1 MQTVVKVLPL
11 ASLRTVDLTHSD
23 QNIRVIFV
31 RHARGRHQNW
41 GMALLYFLNFG
52 KDPSLTAAGI
62 MQCQNFPHRWLFGV
76 SGLKVLSS
84 PLRRCKETIGK
95 LTDFPFQIEPLVR
108 EISGSSEDRYANV
121 QDPFLWADRGI
132 FCYES
137 REHARYRVCQFLA
150 TKEAGGLY
158 FVMTHKWFI
167 YEVLSFFELKP
178 FMTGNLEGVFLEF
191 PANQSAG
198 RLPEQIKRYPFFKVL
213 AKGAIYSALITGV
226 AWFVFRLVSYRT

>member
-1 MQTVVKVLPL
+1 
-11 ASLRTVDLTHSD
+11 
-23 QNIRVIFV
+23 
-31 RHARGRHQNW
+31 
-41 GMALLYFLNFG
+41 MALLYFLNFG

-62 MQCQNFPHRWLFGV
+62 MQCQNFPHHWLFGV

-84 PLRRCKETIGK
+84 PFRRCKETIGK
-95 LTDFPFQIEPLVR
+95 LTDLPFQIEPLVR

-150 TKEAGGLY
+150 TKEEGGLY

-167 YEVLSFFELKP
+167 YEVLSFFKLKP

-198 RLPEQIKRYPFFKVL
+198 RLPKQIKRYPFFKVL
-213 AKGAIYSALITGV
+213 AKRGDLLGFDHRSCLVCFSPCVPLNMTSAAAPPVHALAFSTNLS
-226 AWFVFRLVSYRT
+226 AVF